1 MLQFCITLELSF
13 RLTFSCPKIHRL
25 VATICNFW
33 FCLGHANL
41 ESRFSLKNARTKG
54 SQERKNKRAGIPMKF
69 KQPPFELETQIRP
82 LDLSSVENIA
92 DSIALLRDE
101 NDRLRRMAA
110 LLSDQTEYMRR
121 SLLPAKSADWRPS
134 SRLRALP

>member
-1 MLQFCITLELSF
+1 VLQFCITLEVSV

-25 VATICNFW
+25 VASLCNFW
-33 FCLGHANL
+33 FCPGHANL
-41 ESRFSLKNARTKG
+41 GSRFSLKNARTK
-54 SQERKNKRAGIPMKF
+54 ERKNKRAGICMKF
-69 KQPPFELETQIRP
+69 KQPPFDFETQIRP

-101 NDRLRRMAA
+101 NDKLRRMAA
-110 LLSDQTEYMRR
+110 LLNAQTEYMRR
-121 SLLPAKSADWRPS
+121 SLLPEKSADWRPS